1 MVGIIF
7 GKFFAK
13 DNQVKNKEK
22 DFFCLKNI
30 YYSRIISTFDAL
42 KHGLYIN

>member
-22 DFFCLKNI
+22 DFFCLKI
-30 YYSRIISTFDAL
+30 YIIQ
-42 KHGLYIN
+42 GLFLPLTH